1 VVLLIH
7 SKYTIREN
15 NEATILNAII
25 SQKEISRAELSVLA
39 GLNKASVSAI
49 TKKLLEDELIHEDRI
64 GDAARIG
71 GRKPIMLTFNGK
83 AALTLSLDVAP
94 NYVEGLIAYIDGKV
108 LYESEIRGIKVSSD
122 NVLTYITEMIEK
134 LSEHAVETPH
144 GITGLCVAIHGL
156 VTQEEI
162 IFTPNY
168 TLPSDLKSQLEEIY
182 PFYVYLENEA
192 NLAALGEYTFGSIS
206 DSVVSMSIHTG
217 IGAGIVENGKLRTG
231 KKGIAGE
238 IGHSILYPDG
248 RKCPCGNE
256 GCLEQYASH
265 QAIYS
270 ELEQMLALPGI
281 NSSVVIERY
290 KKGDPVVQK
299 TLRTN
304 AHYLSIAVNNL
315 AVIYKPDLVV
325 INSSIYSQIPELL
338 QVLRNN
344 LKGKFSHGTP
354 VVSSSLKRKA
364 TLFGGMAKSTQNFL
378 NIQNLKMNID
388 S

>member
-1 VVLLIH
+1 MVLLIH

-39 GLNKASVSAI
+39 GLNKASVSSI
-49 TKKLLEDELIHEDRI
+49 TKKLLEDELVHEDRI

-108 LYESEIRGIKVSSD
+108 LYESEIKGIKVSSD
-122 NVLTYITEMIEK
+122 NVLAYITEMVEK
-134 LSEHAVETPH
+134 LTQHAVETPH

-168 TLPSDLKSQLEEIY
+168 TLQSNLKAQLEEIY

-206 DSVVSMSIHTG
+206 DSVVSLSIHTG

-248 RKCPCGNE
+248 RKCPCGND

-270 ELEQMLALPGI
+270 ELEQLLALPDI
-281 NSSVVIERY
+281 NSSLVIERY
-290 KKGDPVVQK
+290 KKGDSTVQK
-299 TLRTN
+299 ALRAN

-315 AVIYKPDLVV
+315 AVIYEPDLVV
-325 INSSIYSQIPELL
+325 INSSIYSQIPELIQIL
-338 QVLRNN
+338 KND
-344 LKGKFSHGTP
+344 LKGKFSHETP
-354 VVSSSLKRKA
+354 VVNSSLKRKA
-364 TLFGGMAKSTQNFL
+364 TLFGGVAKSTQNFL

>member
-1 VVLLIH
+1 MIH

-15 NEATILNAII
+15 NEATVLNAII
-25 SQKEISRAELSVLA
+25 SQKEISRAELSVHT
-39 GLNKASVSAI
+39 GLNKASMSSI

-83 AALTLSLDVAP
+83 AALTLSVDIAP

-108 LYESEIRGIKVSSD
+108 LYEAEIKGIKVSAENALSH
-122 NVLTYITEMIEK
+122 ITELVEK
-134 LSEHAVETPH
+134 LMQHSEETPH
-144 GITGLCVAIHGL
+144 GIIGLCVAIHGL
-156 VTQEEI
+156 VNQEEI
-162 IFTPNY
+162 VFTPNY
-168 TLPSDLKSQLEEIY
+168 TLQSDLKVQLEDVY
-182 PFYVYLENEA
+182 PFYVHLENEA
-192 NLAALGEYTFGSIS
+192 NLAALGEYTFGSSS
-206 DSVVSMSIHTG
+206 DSVVSLSIHTG

-231 KKGIAGE
+231 KTGKAGE

-270 ELEQMLALPGI
+270 ELEQMLALPDI
-281 NSSVVIERY
+281 NSSLVIERY
-290 KKGDPVVQK
+290 KKGDPVIQK

-315 AVIYKPDLVV
+315 AVIYEPDLVV
-325 INSSIYSQIPELL
+325 INSSIYSQIPELISIL
-338 QVLRNN
+338 KGD
-344 LKGKFSHGTP
+344 LKGKFSCDTR
-354 VVSSSLKRKA
+354 VISSSLKRKA
-364 TLFGGMAKSTQNFL
+364 TLFGGVAKSTQNFL
-378 NIQNLKMNID
+378 NIQNLKMNTEN
-388 S
+388 

>member
-1 VVLLIH
+1 MVLLIH

-122 NVLTYITEMIEK
+122 NVLTYITEMVEK

-144 GITGLCVAIHGL
+144 GIIGVCIAIHGL

-364 TLFGGMAKSTQNFL
+364 TLFGGVAKSTQNFL

>member
-1 VVLLIH
+1 MVFLIH

-15 NEATILNAII
+15 NEATVLNAII
-25 SQKEISRAELSVLA
+25 SQKEISRAELSVHT
-39 GLNKASVSAI
+39 GLNKASMSSI

-83 AALTLSLDVAP
+83 AALTISVDIAP
-94 NYVEGLIAYIDGKV
+94 NYVEGLIAYVDGKV
-108 LYESEIRGIKVSSD
+108 LYEAETKGIKVSAENALSH
-122 NVLTYITEMIEK
+122 ITELVEK
-134 LSEHAVETPH
+134 LMQHSEETPH
-144 GITGLCVAIHGL
+144 GIIGLCVAIHGL
-156 VTQEEI
+156 VDQEEI
-162 IFTPNY
+162 VFTPNY
-168 TLPSDLKSQLEEIY
+168 TLQSDLKVQLEDVY
-182 PFYVYLENEA
+182 PFYVHLENEA

-206 DSVVSMSIHTG
+206 DSVVSLSIHTG

-248 RKCPCGNE
+248 RKCPCGND

-270 ELEQMLALPGI
+270 ELEQMLALPDL
-281 NSSVVIERY
+281 NSSVVIECY

-315 AVIYKPDLVV
+315 AVIYEPDLVV
-325 INSSIYSQIPELL
+325 INSSIYSQIPELIQIL
-338 QVLRNN
+338 KND
-344 LKGKFSHGTP
+344 LKGKFSHETP
-354 VVSSSLKRKA
+354 VVNSSLKRKA
-364 TLFGGMAKSTQNFL
+364 TLFGGVAKSTQNFL
-378 NIQNLKMNID
+378 NIQNLKMNTD
-388 S
+388 N

>member
-1 VVLLIH
+1 MVLLIQ

-39 GLNKASVSAI
+39 GLNKASVSSI
-49 TKKLLEDELIHEDRI
+49 TKKLLEDELVHEDRI

-108 LYESEIRGIKVSSD
+108 LYESEIKGIKVSSD
-122 NVLTYITEMIEK
+122 NVLAYITEMVEK
-134 LSEHAVETPH
+134 LTQHAVETPH

-168 TLPSDLKSQLEEIY
+168 TLQSNLKAQLEEIY

-206 DSVVSMSIHTG
+206 DSVVSLSIHTG

-248 RKCPCGNE
+248 RKCPCGND

-270 ELEQMLALPGI
+270 E
-281 NSSVVIERY
+281 
-290 KKGDPVVQK
+290 
-299 TLRTN
+299 
-304 AHYLSIAVNNL
+304 
-315 AVIYKPDLVV
+315 
-325 INSSIYSQIPELL
+325 
-338 QVLRNN
+338 
-344 LKGKFSHGTP
+344 
-354 VVSSSLKRKA
+354 
-364 TLFGGMAKSTQNFL
+364 
-378 NIQNLKMNID
+378 
-388 S
+388 

>member
-1 VVLLIH
+1 MVLLIH

-94 NYVEGLIAYIDGKV
+94 NYVEGLIAFIDGKV

-122 NVLTYITEMIEK
+122 NVLTYITEMVEK
-134 LSEHAVETPH
+134 LSEHGVETPH

-238 IGHSILYPDG
+238 TGHSILYPDG

-315 AVIYKPDLVV
+315 AVIYEPDLVV

-364 TLFGGMAKSTQNFL
+364 TLFGGVAKSTQNFL

>member
-1 VVLLIH
+1 MVFLIH

-122 NVLTYITEMIEK
+122 NVLTYITEMVEK

-144 GITGLCVAIHGL
+144 GIIGVCIAIHGL

-364 TLFGGMAKSTQNFL
+364 TLFGGVAKSTQNFL

>member
-1 VVLLIH
+1 VFFLIH

-15 NEATILNAII
+15 NEAIILNAII

-49 TKKLLEDELIHEDRI
+49 TKKLLEDKLIHEDRI

-94 NYVEGLIAYIDGKV
+94 NYIEGLIAYIDGGV

-122 NVLTYITEMIEK
+122 NVLAHITEMVEK

-144 GITGLCVAIHGL
+144 GITGVCVAIHGL
-156 VTQEEI
+156 VNQDEV

-168 TLPSDLKSQLEEIY
+168 ALQSDLKAQLEEIF

-206 DSVVSMSIHTG
+206 DSVVSLSIHTG

-231 KKGIAGE
+231 KKGKAGE

-270 ELEQMLALPGI
+270 ELEQMLALPDL

-290 KKGDPVVQK
+290 KNGDSVVQK

-315 AVIYKPDLVV
+315 AVIYEPDLVV
-325 INSSIYSQIPELL
+325 INSSIYSQIPELIQIL
-338 QVLRNN
+338 KND
-344 LKGKFSHGTP
+344 LKGKFSHETP

-364 TLFGGMAKSTQNFL
+364 TLFGGVAKCTQNFL
-378 NIQNLKMNID
+378 NIQNLKMNSD

>member
-1 VVLLIH
+1 MIH

-122 NVLTYITEMIEK
+122 NVLTYITEMVEK

-144 GITGLCVAIHGL
+144 GIIGVCIAIHGL

-364 TLFGGMAKSTQNFL
+364 TLFGGVAKSTQNFL

>member
-1 VVLLIH
+1 MVLLIH

-83 AALTLSLDVAP
+83 AALALSLDVAP

-122 NVLTYITEMIEK
+122 NVLTYITEMVEK

-144 GITGLCVAIHGL
+144 GIIGVCIAIHGL

-364 TLFGGMAKSTQNFL
+364 TLFGGVAKSTQNFL

>member
-1 VVLLIH
+1 MIH

-15 NEATILNAII
+15 NEANILNAII
-25 SQKEISRAELSVLA
+25 SQKEISRAELAVHI

-49 TKKLLEDELIHEDRI
+49 TKKLLDDGLIHEDRV

-108 LYESEIRGIKVSSD
+108 LYESEIRGIKVTPA
-122 NVLTYITEMIEK
+122 NVLTHITELVEK
-134 LSEHAVETPH
+134 LMQHAEETPH
-144 GITGLCVAIHGL
+144 GIIGICVAIHGL
-156 VTQEEI
+156 VNQEEI

-168 TLPSDLKSQLEEIY
+168 TLQSDLKAQLEEIY
-182 PFYVYLENEA
+182 PFYVHLENEA
-192 NLAALGEYTFGSIS
+192 NLAALGEYTFGSSS
-206 DSVVSMSIHTG
+206 DSIVSLSIHTG

-231 KKGIAGE
+231 QTGKAGE

-265 QAIYS
+265 QAIYN
-270 ELEQMLALPGI
+270 ELEQALGLTDI
-281 NSSVVIERY
+281 SSSSVIERY
-290 KKGDPVVQK
+290 KKGDPIVAKV
-299 TLRTN
+299 LRTN

-315 AVIYKPDLVV
+315 AVIYEPDLVV
-325 INSSIYSQIPELL
+325 INSSIYSQIPELIQIL
-338 QVLRNN
+338 KGD

-354 VVSSSLKRKA
+354 VINSSLKKKA
-364 TLFGGMAKSTQNFL
+364 TLFGGVAKSTQNFL
-378 NIQNLKMNID
+378 NIQNLKMNAE

>member
-1 VVLLIH
+1 MVLLIH

-94 NYVEGLIAYIDGKV
+94 NYVEGLIAFIDGKV

-122 NVLTYITEMIEK
+122 NVLTYITEMVEK
-134 LSEHAVETPH
+134 LSEHGVETPH

-315 AVIYKPDLVV
+315 AVIYEPDLVV

-364 TLFGGMAKSTQNFL
+364 TLFGGVAKSTQNFL
-378 NIQNLKMNID
+378 NIQNLKMNSD

>member
-1 VVLLIH
+1 MIH

>member
-281 NSSVVIERY
+281 NSSVVIDRY
-290 KKGDPVVQK
+290 KHGDPVVQK

>member
-1 VVLLIH
+1 MIH

-122 NVLTYITEMIEK
+122 NVLTYITEMVEK

-144 GITGLCVAIHGL
+144 GITGVCIAIHGL
-156 VTQEEI
+156 VSQEEVL
-162 IFTPNY
+162 FTPNY
-168 TLPSDLKSQLEEIY
+168 TLQSNLKAQLEEIF

-364 TLFGGMAKSTQNFL
+364 TLFGGVAKSTQNFL

>member
-1 VVLLIH
+1 MVFLIH

-39 GLNKASVSAI
+39 GLNKASVSSI

-64 GDAARIG
+64 GDAARVG

-122 NVLTYITEMIEK
+122 NVLTYITEMVEK

-144 GITGLCVAIHGL
+144 GITGVCIAIHGL
-156 VTQEEI
+156 VSQEEVL
-162 IFTPNY
+162 FTPNY
-168 TLPSDLKSQLEEIY
+168 TLQSNLKAQLEEIF

-364 TLFGGMAKSTQNFL
+364 TLFGGVAKSTQNFL

>member
-1 VVLLIH
+1 MIH
-7 SKYTIREN
+7 SKYTIREH
-15 NEATILNAII
+15 NESKILNAII
-25 SQKEISRAELSVLA
+25 SQKEISRAELAVHI

-49 TKKLLEDELIHEDRI
+49 TKKLLDDGLIHEDRV

-108 LYESEIRGIKVSSD
+108 LYESEIRGIKVTSD
-122 NVLTYITEMIEK
+122 NVLTYITELVEK
-134 LSEHAVETPH
+134 LMQHAEETPH
-144 GITGLCVAIHGL
+144 GIIGICVAIHGL
-156 VTQEEI
+156 VNQEEI

-168 TLPSDLKSQLEEIY
+168 TLQSNLKSQLEEIY

-206 DSVVSMSIHTG
+206 DSIVSLSIHTG

-231 KKGIAGE
+231 KTGKAGE

-265 QAIYS
+265 QAIYN
-270 ELEQMLALPGI
+270 ELEQVLGLTDI
-281 NSSVVIERY
+281 SSSSVIERY
-290 KKGDPVVQK
+290 KKGEPIVAKV
-299 TLRTN
+299 LRTN

-315 AVIYKPDLVV
+315 AVIYEPDLVV
-325 INSSIYSQIPELL
+325 INSSIYSQIPELIQIL
-338 QVLRNN
+338 KGE

-354 VVSSSLKRKA
+354 VINSSLKKKA
-364 TLFGGMAKSTQNFL
+364 TLFGGVAKSTQNFL
-378 NIQNLKMNID
+378 NIQNLKMNPNL
-388 S
+388 